1 MKKLYALALIC
12 TMPAVHAGS
21 LEKTELQE
29 KNFFLSSVFTQERC
43 AELHSLRKKVLTA
56 HAKRIIDTPQKDTA
70 LACDD
75 LWNESRTKFKKI
87 IEHVPS
93 DKPLSFPT
101 RKVLTAF
108 TDIDGSLYSALLT
121 IDSEMQEATS
131 KPKEKEEEKKS

>member
-12 TMPAVHAGS
+12 TMPALHAGA
-21 LEKTELQE
+21 LEKTGSQE
-29 KNFFLSSVFTQERC
+29 KNFLLSSLFTQERH
-43 AELHSLRKKVLTA
+43 AELHAIRG
-56 HAKRIIDTPQKDTA
+56 RIITQIINTTEKDTA
-70 LACDD
+70 LACHD
-75 LWNESRTKFKKI
+75 LWSESRIKFKKI
-87 IEHVPS
+87 IERVPS

-108 TDIDGSLYSALLT
+108 THIDGSLYSALLT